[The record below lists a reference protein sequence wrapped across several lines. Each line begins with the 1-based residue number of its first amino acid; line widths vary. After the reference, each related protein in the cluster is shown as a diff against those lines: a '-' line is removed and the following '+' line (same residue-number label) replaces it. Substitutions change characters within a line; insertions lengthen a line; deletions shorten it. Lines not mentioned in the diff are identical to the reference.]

1 MTCEILFIGTHF
13 ETSMQLKH
21 SATEKVAV
29 KKLLTAATLLVF
41 ILHCSVQIGILLHV
55 NMFSLGVTLQ
65 VGKSSTLEESQ
76 RRGTKREAWVRTGQ
90 QRYVVLSLQVK
101 RLLNYE

>member
-1 MTCEILFIGTHF
+1 MHF
-13 ETSMQLKH
+13 NL
-21 SATEKVAV
+21 
-29 KKLLTAATLLVF
+29 
-41 ILHCSVQIGILLHV
+41 
-55 NMFSLGVTLQ
+55 FSLGVTLQ